1 MRVQNGQI
9 IDTDYLKIDTDN
21 DGYWDGEDKNPLI
34 FFPYIIYDRQAAI
47 NYAEIWYDSDGI
59 IQINGGNIFPQNVK
73 QDFYYYTL
81 GDCANFVSQCLLAG
95 GYEMYGNSDIDVW
108 HYYNENNASE
118 SWRLA
123 DNQFRY
129 FRDSDYTLSEL
140 IINKNNYQNL
150 NNTITTYNIRKDEII

>member
-1 MRVQNGQI
+1 MN
-9 IDTDYLKIDTDN
+9 
-21 DGYWDGEDKNPLI
+21 
-34 FFPYIIYDRQAAI
+34 
-47 NYAEIWYDSDGI
+47 
-59 IQINGGNIFPQNVK
+59 

-81 GDCANFVSQCLLAG
+81 GECANFVSQCLLAG
-95 GYEMYGNSDIDVW
+95 GYEMYGNSDIDGW

-150 NNTITTYNIRKDEII
+150 NNTITTYNIRIGDLIYMDFESDGKIDHAAIINRVENGEIFYSAHTADRFDQNLYSAIDSSTTIYILRMK